1 MTVPSATE
9 LPALAPKAHRWEK
22 SNTNEHSIQRR
33 SVGAE
38 AIVGLEG
45 QNRKGQYDLYMV
57 ATLETVVP
65 VTSATVL
72 TLAHLKE
79 KFELAL
85 LAARF
90 QHPECAATVSWDEH
104 VSAIISYQPPKDNEA
119 ALAWAKDCI
128 HIQPTTRSAYDV
140 WGELEMERSANN
152 VIIPSKSFEVFLLAN
167 VLHQD
172 ARIPA
177 GAAVDVL
184 IHTNHLFWDGISC
197 LGQSAPKFNW
207 GQEVKNLCP
216 PILDSLS
223 IDVETLGA
231 EFDNKCKEYTSA
243 LVGNYSSRGLPF
255 TPGLGLPRCELLT
268 LSAENSK
275 SVIKNIKTRLGPE
288 FTITH
293 LTQAAIL
300 LALLDTLKPTDLT
313 DDEVFVTPTSVDG
326 RRWMRPEVA
335 NSFYSMCQT
344 AAVVRVENLKSIHVS
359 HEDSSETQ
367 VKALE
372 RACRD
377 VKASYDQ
384 WLKNPYQQA
393 LGLRVHNF
401 EASYLQANPIPF
413 QKKEANP
420 LFISDGINERF
431 LPRDIVSSATAETI
445 FTVERFSFLVN
456 QMLPYLAI
464 RLDSWKDASTVS
476 IIYNEAN
483 YTKAVVQAFLK
494 SITDF
499 ILVFMA

>member
-22 SNTNEHSIQRR
+22 SNTNEHGIQRR

-45 QNRKGQYDLYMV
+45 HNRRGQYDLYMV
-57 ATLETVVP
+57 ATLETVIP
-65 VTSATVL
+65 ITSATVL

-104 VSAIISYQPPKDNEA
+104 VSAIISYQPPKNNVA

-128 HIQPTTRSAYDV
+128 HIQPTAKSAYDV

-167 VLHQD
+167 VPHQD

-197 LGQSAPKFNW
+197 RMFVGDLLRSLRDFLSLPVGQSAPKLNW

-223 IDVETLGA
+223 IDVETLGT

-243 LVGNYSSRGLPF
+243 LVGNYVQFLPF
-255 TPGLGLPRCELLT
+255 PSQVR
-268 LSAENSK
+268 
-275 SVIKNIKTRLGPE
+275 
-288 FTITH
+288 FT
-293 LTQAAIL
+293 
-300 LALLDTLKPTDLT
+300 
-313 DDEVFVTPTSVDG
+313 
-326 RRWMRPEVA
+326 
-335 NSFYSMCQT
+335 
-344 AAVVRVENLKSIHVS
+344 
-359 HEDSSETQ
+359 
-367 VKALE
+367 
-372 RACRD
+372 
-377 VKASYDQ
+377 
-384 WLKNPYQQA
+384 
-393 LGLRVHNF
+393 
-401 EASYLQANPIPF
+401 
-413 QKKEANP
+413 
-420 LFISDGINERF
+420 
-431 LPRDIVSSATAETI
+431 
-445 FTVERFSFLVN
+445 
-456 QMLPYLAI
+456 
-464 RLDSWKDASTVS
+464 
-476 IIYNEAN
+476 
-483 YTKAVVQAFLK
+483 
-494 SITDF
+494 
-499 ILVFMA
+499 

>member
-9 LPALAPKAHRWEK
+9 LPALAPKAHGWEK
-22 SNTNEHSIQRR
+22 SKTNDHGIQRR
-33 SVGAE
+33 SIGAE
-38 AIVGLEG
+38 AIVGLEA
-45 QNRKGQYDLYMV
+45 QNRRGQYDLYMV
-57 ATLETVVP
+57 ATLETLVP
-65 VTSATVL
+65 TTSATTL
-72 TLAHLKE
+72 TLSYLKE

-85 LAARF
+85 LVARF
-90 QHPECAATVSWDEH
+90 QHPECAATVSWDEQ
-104 VSAIISYQPPKDNEA
+104 VSAIISYQPPEDDEA
-119 ALAWAKDCI
+119 ALAWAEDCV
-128 HIQPTTRSAYDV
+128 HVQPTAKSAYDI
-140 WGELEMERSANN
+140 WGELEAERSANN

-167 VLHQD
+167 VPD
-172 ARIPA
+172 PNACISA
-177 GAAVDVL
+177 GAAVEVL

-197 LGQSAPKFNW
+197 RMFVGNLFRILSDFIGLPLRQTVPKFKW
-207 GQEVKNLCP
+207 GQEVKNLSP

-223 IDVETLGA
+223 INVETLGT

-275 SVIKNIKTRLGPE
+275 AIIKGIKTRLGPE

-300 LALLDTLKPTDLT
+300 LALLDALKPTDLA
-313 DDEVFVTPTSVDG
+313 DDEAFVTPTSVDG
-326 RRWMRPEVA
+326 RRWMRPELA
-335 NSFYSMCQT
+335 GSFYSMCQT

-359 HEDSSETQ
+359 HEDATETQ
-367 VKALE
+367 VTALA

-377 VKASYDQ
+377 VKTSYDR

-401 EASYLQANPIPF
+401 EARYLQA
-413 QKKEANP
+413 
-420 LFISDGINERF
+420 
-431 LPRDIVSSATAETI
+431 
-445 FTVERFSFLVN
+445 
-456 QMLPYLAI
+456 AI

-483 YTKAVVQAFLK
+483 YTKAEVQLFLK

-499 ILVFMA
+499 MLAFMA